1 MDSTKTN
8 RTIYDESVFPHDHIK
23 RESLFKI
30 ITEFSIDWI
39 YWLDPHNKLIYSSP
53 SCRYITGYSK
63 EEFFSDQSLLIK
75 IIAPEDKSRFIS
87 HTRDVLRGKIFC
99 SEEFRIITKSGQT
112 RWIAHNCQAVYDDNN
127 KYIGRYISNR
137 DITDIKKAHEEV
149 RTKDKQLTD
158 IYNEVRVGCCRISPE
173 GKLISINNSLRD
185 ILGYNTE
192 EEIDKDNFEKNTF
205 LNIEEHN
212 NYKQKAAALSVLK
225 NISTACISK
234 EGNILHFQETI
245 TPVKDNEGNVVY
257 FEINLHDV
265 TKQREAE
272 LSLLETEAQ
281 KKNLEKLK
289 TEFLA
294 TISHEIRTP
303 INVILNLIQILKSD
317 LATLDVHSEL
327 LESAAIIETE
337 TRRIQRTIELIL
349 EMSQLAANNF
359 EVSPEKVD
367 LYNAINEVYD
377 KYVNAARRKNIKLT
391 VINESDSPIVYA
403 DKYSCVQIFTQLID
417 NAIKYTSQGEAVVL
431 ITEKSGKVIV
441 EVKDTGVGIK
451 KEYIPYL
458 FSTFSQEDNSYSRM
472 FEGTGLGLAVV
483 KKHCDLNN
491 ALIEV
496 ESEKNKGA
504 VFRVIFDKA

>member
-1 MDSTKTN
+1 MDSINTN
-8 RTIYDESVFPHDHIK
+8 KTIYDESVFPHDHIDP
-23 RESLFKI
+23 ENLFKI

-112 RWIAHNCQAVYDDNN
+112 RWIAHNCQAVYDDDN

-137 DITDIKKAHEEV
+137 DITDIKKAHQDV

-158 IYNEVRVGCCRISPE
+158 IYNEVRVGCYRMSPD
-173 GKLISINNSLRD
+173 GKLISINKSLRE
-185 ILGYNTE
+185 ILGYKSE
-192 EEIDKDNFEKNTF
+192 EAIDKRNFERNTF
-205 LNIEEHN
+205 LNYDERRKYKEE
-212 NYKQKAAALSVLK
+212 AAAKGTVK
-225 NISTACISK
+225 NIATACISK
-234 EGNILHFQETI
+234 EGKILHFRETLNA
-245 TPVKDNEGNVVY
+245 VKDDNGNLIFFEGSLY
-257 FEINLHDV
+257 DI
-265 TKQREAE
+265 TKQKEAE

-281 KKNLEKLK
+281 KRNLEKLK

-317 LATLDVHSEL
+317 LANVDVHSEII
-327 LESAAIIETE
+327 ESAAIIETE
-337 TRRIQRTIELIL
+337 TFRIQRTIELIL
-349 EMSQLAANNF
+349 EMSQLAANDF
-359 EVSPEKVD
+359 EINPEKVD
-367 LYNAINEVYD
+367 LHKVIKEVYD
-377 KYVNAARRKNIKLT
+377 KYINAAQRKNIELT
-391 VINESDSPIVYA
+391 VINRSDSPVVYA
-403 DKYSCVQIFTQLID
+403 DKYSCIQIFTQLID
-417 NAIKYTSQGEAVVL
+417 NAIKYTSHGEAVVL

-483 KKHCDLNN
+483 KKHCDLND

-504 VFRVIFDKA
+504 VFRVVFDKA